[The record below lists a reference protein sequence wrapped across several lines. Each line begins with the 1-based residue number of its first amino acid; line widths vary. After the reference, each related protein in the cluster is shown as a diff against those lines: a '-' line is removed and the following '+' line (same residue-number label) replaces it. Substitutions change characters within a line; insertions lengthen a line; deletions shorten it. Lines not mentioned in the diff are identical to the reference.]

1 MPKKVNKN
9 SLYKLIELVYIDSP
23 RKDEVNNAETL
34 LVDI

>member
-9 SLYKLIELVYIDSP
+9 SLYKLIELVYIDFP